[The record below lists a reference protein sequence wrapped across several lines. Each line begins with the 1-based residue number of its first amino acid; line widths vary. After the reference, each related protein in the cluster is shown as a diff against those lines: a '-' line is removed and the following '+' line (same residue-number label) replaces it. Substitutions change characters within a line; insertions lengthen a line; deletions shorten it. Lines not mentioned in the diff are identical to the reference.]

1 MIFPIF
7 VSNMI
12 DKNIHVIHTVDLTE
26 DKQIF
31 QWCECVPFGDWF
43 PAAGVHTVSPPA
55 LSLAATV

>member
-1 MIFPIF
+1 MY
-7 VSNMI
+7 
-12 DKNIHVIHTVDLTE
+12 IHVIHTVDLTE

-55 LSLAATV
+55 LSLAVTV